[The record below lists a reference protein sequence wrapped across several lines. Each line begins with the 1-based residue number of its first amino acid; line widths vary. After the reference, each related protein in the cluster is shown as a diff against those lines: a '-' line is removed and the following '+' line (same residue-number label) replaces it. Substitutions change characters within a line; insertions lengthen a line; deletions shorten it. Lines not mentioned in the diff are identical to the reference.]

1 DQDLLRIFLSGDS
14 DHVSLSR
21 VEPREWAGDMIPA
34 SIERKANSFEL
45 PFSLRMIQRKKQR
58 KEGVKEAG
66 ESAYCSVKKAF
77 SCVYAMSTNVACAV
91 APLTVTMES
100 ILSIDNQ
107 RHTEIDSSSIKTFEV
122 NSGGK
127 PLQLVVLMAVV
138 EMNEGEF
145 GKWKSLVKE
154 ADNMQDVIRYG
165 VLDRQTMQRFVSPVN
180 AKVMEG

>member
-1 DQDLLRIFLSGDS
+1 NYS
-14 DHVSLSR
+14 
-21 VEPREWAGDMIPA
+21 
-34 SIERKANSFEL
+34 
-45 PFSLRMIQRKKQR
+45 
-58 KEGVKEAG
+58 
-66 ESAYCSVKKAF
+66 
-77 SCVYAMSTNVACAV
+77 VYAMSTNVACAV
-91 APLTVTMES
+91 APPTVTMES

-107 RHTEIDSSSIKTFEV
+107 RHTEIDSSDSSSIKTFEV